1 MVVVV
6 LAAFIDALL
15 ARRNAGAQ
23 LRFDHRDVAIGP
35 PHRDAIGGGADV
47 GAVHAL
53 ADAGAHVAILGAAG
67 IGAAVADGRAIH
79 RMANCLGQRLVVI
92 GTDLRML
99 GDHLLDGH
107 GGSPCWVDE
116 AEAGGI
122 VPPICARHGLGGARC
137 SVYVPRMTDLISLVS
152 LLFLGLV
159 AGTAAGWFF
168 ASRPLVDL
176 RTRLSESERAAA
188 EREGEFKRAIAELGQ
203 ARVEVASLKERAG
216 QVDGL
221 LVRLDAALAG
231 RAQLAEKLAA
241 LESAS
246 EEREK
251 AFAEQ
256 RAGLLSAQESLKKEF
271 ENAGNRVLEQA
282 QKAFLDRA
290 EARFRQS
297 EETGEAKIKALLSP
311 VGEKLASYERQVAE
325 LEAKRTDAFGQL
337 AGLIQSMKEG
347 QEQVR
352 REAQRLGNSLTNA
365 PKARGRWG
373 ERALQNLL
381 EQCGLA
387 QHTDFIM
394 EHSVSTE
401 DGRLRPDAIVRI
413 PGGKVLVIDSKVSL
427 NAYQQAF
434 EAVDDDARARALA
447 DHVRSMRNHVQT
459 LGAKSYQSQ
468 FEDAPDYV
476 VMFVPGE
483 HFVAAALEADP
494 DLWNFAFDKRVLLAT
509 PTNLVAIARTVA
521 QVWRQDGLAKEAQEI
536 GRMGAELY
544 DRLAMAADHLKRV
557 GGGLESAVNNY
568 NKFVGSFERNVLSSG
583 RRLAEKGIEIGKREI
598 EEVPLVASAPRY
610 NGEDVA
616 ALEAPDSEA

>member
-1 MVVVV
+1 MDPAI
-6 LAAFIDALL
+6 LSIIAL
-15 ARRNAGAQ
+15 
-23 LRFDHRDVAIGP
+23 V
-35 PHRDAIGGGADV
+35 
-47 GAVHAL
+47 
-53 ADAGAHVAILGAAG
+53 LGAA
-67 IGAAVADGRAIH
+67 
-79 RMANCLGQRLVVI
+79 L
-92 GTDLRML
+92 
-99 GDHLLDGH
+99 
-107 GGSPCWVDE
+107 
-116 AEAGGI
+116 
-122 VPPICARHGLGGARC
+122 
-137 SVYVPRMTDLISLVS
+137 
-152 LLFLGLV
+152 
-159 AGTAAGWFF
+159 GWFI
-168 ASRPLVDL
+168 ASRPLADL
-176 RTRLSESERAAA
+176 RARLAAAEDEAKAVGEKFRTAVTELATMSERAAQADGLQTRLAGVESERSALA
-188 EREGEFKRAIAELGQ
+188 ER
-203 ARVEVASLKERAG
+203 
-216 QVDGL
+216 
-221 LVRLDAALAG
+221 
-231 RAQLAEKLAA
+231 LAA

-246 EEREK
+246 AEREK

-256 RAGLLSAQESLKKEF
+256 KAALLAAQESLKKEF
-271 ENAGNRVLEQA
+271 ENAGSRVLEQA
-282 QKAFLDRA
+282 QKAFLERA

-297 EETGEAKIKALLSP
+297 EEAGEAKIKALLSP
-311 VGEKLASYERQVAE
+311 VGEKLANYERQVAD

-337 AGLIQSMKEG
+337 AGLIQSMREG

-394 EHSVSTE
+394 EHSVETE
-401 DGRLRPDAIVRI
+401 EGRLRPDAIVRI

-427 NAYQQAF
+427 NAYQAAF
-434 EAVDDDARARALA
+434 EADSDEARARFLA
-447 DHVRSMRNHVQT
+447 EHVKSMRNHVQT
-459 LGAKSYQSQ
+459 LGAKNYQSQ
-468 FEDAPDYV
+468 FAEAPDYV

-544 DRLAMAADHLKRV
+544 DRLATAAEHLKRV

-583 RRLAEKGIEIGKREI
+583 RRLADKGVEIGKRVI
-598 EEVPLVASAPRY
+598 DDVPLVESAPRY
-610 NGEDVA
+610 NAADGDAVEA
-616 ALEAPDSEA
+616 EYPALEERKDAAE

>member
-1 MVVVV
+1 MDPAI
-6 LAAFIDALL
+6 LSIIALL
-15 ARRNAGAQ
+15 A
-23 LRFDHRDVAIGP
+23 
-35 PHRDAIGGGADV
+35 
-47 GAVHAL
+47 
-53 ADAGAHVAILGAAG
+53 GAA
-67 IGAAVADGRAIH
+67 
-79 RMANCLGQRLVVI
+79 L
-92 GTDLRML
+92 
-99 GDHLLDGH
+99 
-107 GGSPCWVDE
+107 
-116 AEAGGI
+116 
-122 VPPICARHGLGGARC
+122 
-137 SVYVPRMTDLISLVS
+137 
-152 LLFLGLV
+152 
-159 AGTAAGWFF
+159 GWFL
-168 ASRPLVDL
+168 ASRPLADL
-176 RTRLSESERAAA
+176 RARLTAA
-188 EREGEFKRAIAELGQ
+188 EAAGAEVEAKFARAIAELGE
-203 ARVEVASLKERAG
+203 ARIEVAGLKERAV
-216 QVDGL
+216 QADGL
-221 LVRLDAALAG
+221 AARLDVVQTEKAALAE
-231 RAQLAEKLAA
+231 RLAA
-241 LESAS
+241 LESAAA
-246 EEREK
+246 EREK

-256 RAGLLSAQESLKKEF
+256 KAGLFAAQESLKQEF
-271 ENAGNRVLEQA
+271 ENAGSRVLEAA
-282 QKAFLDRA
+282 QKTFLERA
-290 EARFRQS
+290 DARFRQS
-297 EETGEAKIKALLSP
+297 EEAGEAKIKALLSP
-311 VGEKLASYERQVAE
+311 VGEKLANYERQVAD

-387 QHTDFIM
+387 QHTDFVM
-394 EHSVSTE
+394 EHSIDTE

-427 NAYQQAF
+427 NAYQEAF
-434 EAVDDDARARALA
+434 EATDDEARARALA

-544 DRLAMAADHLKRV
+544 DRLATAAEHLKRV

-583 RRLAEKGIEIGKREI
+583 RRLAEKGVEIGKREI
-598 EEVPLVASAPRY
+598 DEVPLVESAPRY
-610 NGEDVA
+610 NAEDVA
-616 ALEAPDSEA
+616 ALEAPDNDGESEKRDAAE